1 MYTIKDNKYL
11 LKVLII
17 QVNYIIISLYKQM
30 YNKNVINHLLR
41 IYMIW
46 NINYLYKALIL
57 YYQQYNNNILI
68 NYILGIL
75 DNIIKKW

>member
-41 IYMIW
+41 IYMI
-46 NINYLYKALIL
+46 
-57 YYQQYNNNILI
+57 
-68 NYILGIL
+68 
-75 DNIIKKW
+75 